1 MENYEEKKVAICMST
16 YNGELYIE
24 QQIESLLNQSYRNIE
39 IFIRDDG
46 SKDNTRKI
54 QKNVLW

>member
-1 MENYEEKKVAICMST
+1 MENYKEKKVAICMSA

-39 IFIRDDG
+39 ID
-46 SKDNTRKI
+46 RKS
-54 QKNVLW
+54 VV